1 MRETKVDPCL
11 NTDHS
16 NACPSLLSQFYYLLM
31 TITLNIVRRSS
42 DKKIIIFLWMVS
54 SCLFL
59 LSLYT
64 LLFIRQQTTHTLL
77 FFLQRLRWFSIEV
90 ITSVIFVFYSENTW
104 KMRTILL
111 YVDLFYFHASSSNE
125 NWLYCI
131 YWKNKNK
138 ARGVDNVLYVQQS
151 WHKIYN
157 YDIW

>member
-1 MRETKVDPCL
+1 MPIVVVTI
-11 NTDHS
+11 
-16 NACPSLLSQFYYLLM
+16 LLPIDDYY
-31 TITLNIVRRSS
+31 IEYCS
-42 DKKIIIFLWMVS
+42 KIIRQKNYYIFMDGIQLS
-54 SCLFL
+54 FL

-131 YWKNKNK
+131 CWKNKNK